1 MPGSQA
7 INKSHSDSEI
17 ISSPAAHLSANTG
30 ELNPGQASPKI
41 YISDSSN
48 PGAVSFGGSSPQ
60 ESPMKSMATCQIR
73 SSDNV
78 YLDSVPSSELGT
90 LLNVISL
97 NHEFY
102 LNVIFRNVCLS
113 VLKKKSPQI

>member
-1 MPGSQA
+1 MPASQA
-7 INKSHSDSEI
+7 LNKSHSDSEI
-17 ISSPAAHLSANTG
+17 MGTPGSHLSANMG

-48 PGAVSFGGSSPQ
+48 PGAVSYGGSSPQ

-90 LLNVISL
+90 SLNV
-97 NHEFY
+97 
-102 LNVIFRNVCLS
+102 LS
-113 VLKKKSPQI
+113 FEG